1 MPMLRFRGRSTGEP
15 AHDRMIG
22 DFGSAVSGTL
32 LGSLPELVDPV
43 DFVNK
48 VDLVD
53 DPELVDL
60 VEVEARDLLAKY
72 GRLLN
77 SP

>member
-1 MPMLRFRGRSTGEP
+1 MF
-15 AHDRMIG
+15 
-22 DFGSAVSGTL
+22 
-32 LGSLPELVDPV
+32 GSLPEPIDPV
-43 DFVNK
+43 VFVNK

-60 VEVEARDLLAKY
+60 VETKARDLLAKY

>member
-1 MPMLRFRGRSTGEP
+1 
-15 AHDRMIG
+15 
-22 DFGSAVSGTL
+22 L
-32 LGSLPELVDPV
+32 LGSLPEPIDLVV
-43 DFVNK
+43 FVNK

-53 DPELVDL
+53 DPELVGL
-60 VEVEARDLLAKY
+60 VEMEVRNLLAKD